1 MKLDDAPIQTG
12 KSCFGGESRRRRR
25 DAFPGFLPR
34 AFNPNRITGLQNP
47 LQKCVD

>member
-12 KSCFGGESRRRRR
+12 KLCFGGESRS